1 MLKRIW
7 RQQEK
12 EGRGA
17 ERPSLQRRNLTSST
31 FGAATADFLAG
42 NIVSN
47 DLAGTPGHGV
57 MVDIDWADGFVPDSN
72 LIRWVGAPAE
82 ITP

>member
-1 MLKRIW
+1 M
-7 RQQEK
+7 
-12 EGRGA
+12 
-17 ERPSLQRRNLTSST
+17 
-31 FGAATADFLAG
+31 
-42 NIVSN
+42 SN

>member
-1 MLKRIW
+1 MKRIW
-7 RQQEK
+7 RHQEK
-12 EGRGA
+12 EGQGSRASIASA
-17 ERPSLQRRNLTSST
+17 EKPNVVDVRRCH
-31 FGAATADFLAG
+31 ADFLAG